1 MGMGPVRR
9 VVNLQSVEQK
19 LLLLALLFVAGGSI
33 AANLF
38 GWDVQWQIPLIYAVL
53 YVLLSVT
60 LEIRDQQAPT
70 ASTHYRTSDEFFL
83 SFGRLVRTAER
94 HIYTSYVRNTPPQS
108 FQSPAAQQYFRTA
121 VDWTRRNPGASFHRI
136 IGVPA
141 QEPGQSTMRQWLRE
155 HYEEMRGIANY
166 HARVVIT
173 NSGVDAVNMAIIDD
187 SAVLLL
193 LTADGSFMSGHS
205 LETAEAVNSFRDY
218 YRSWWAS
225 AEPLESY
232 AQRTDLIAPIP

>member
-1 MGMGPVRR
+1 MRR

-19 LLLLALLFVAGGSI
+19 LLLLALLFVIGGSI
-33 AANLF
+33 VANLF
-38 GWDVQWQIPLIYAVL
+38 AWDVKWQIPLIYAVL
-53 YVLLSVT
+53 YVLLSGVI
-60 LEIRDQQAPT
+60 EIRDHQTPA

-83 SFGRLVRTAER
+83 SFARLVRTAER
-94 HIYTSYVRNTPPQS
+94 HVYTSYVRNTPPQS
-108 FQSPAAQQYFRTA
+108 FQSPAARQYFSTA
-121 VDWTRRNPGASFHRI
+121 ADWTRSNPGASFHRI

-141 QEPGQSTMRQWLRE
+141 QEPGQSAMRQWLRE
-155 HYEEMRGIANY
+155 HYEEMDGLGNY
-166 HARVVIT
+166 HARVVTT

-187 SAVLLL
+187 TSVLLL

-225 AEPLESY
+225 AEPLENY
-232 AQRTDLIAPIP
+232 AQRTGLMAANP

>member
-1 MGMGPVRR
+1 MRR

-19 LLLLALLFVAGGSI
+19 LLLLALLFVTGGSI
-33 AANLF
+33 VANLF
-38 GWDVQWQIPLIYAVL
+38 AWDVKWQIPLIYAVL
-53 YVLLSVT
+53 YVLLSIAV
-60 LEIRDQQAPT
+60 EIRDRQAPT

-83 SFGRLVRTAER
+83 SFARLVRTAER
-94 HIYTSYVRNTPPQS
+94 HIYTSYVRNTPPPS

-121 VDWTRRNPGASFHRI
+121 ADWTRRNPGASFHRI

-141 QEPGQSTMRQWLRE
+141 QEPGKSAMRLWLRE
-155 HYEEMRGIANY
+155 HYEEMHGLANY
-166 HARVVIT
+166 HARVVTT

-187 SAVLLL
+187 AAVLLL

-225 AEPLESY
+225 GEPLDNY
-232 AQRTDLIAPIP
+232 AQRTGLMTSND